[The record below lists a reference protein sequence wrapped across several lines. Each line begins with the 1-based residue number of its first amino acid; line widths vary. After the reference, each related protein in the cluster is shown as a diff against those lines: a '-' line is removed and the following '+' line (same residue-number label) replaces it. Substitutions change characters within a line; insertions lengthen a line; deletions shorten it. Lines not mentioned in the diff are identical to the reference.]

1 MQLSS
6 SSGSLVGSLNNQT
19 KEPDNIADFAEER
32 LRQLIRAGNVE
43 AIKLGLSL
51 RPQTMEISC

>member
-6 SSGSLVGSLNNQT
+6 SSGSPVGTLNKQT

-32 LRQLIRAGNVE
+32 LRQLSRAGDVA
-43 AIKLGLSL
+43 AIKLALSL
-51 RPQTMEISC
+51 HRQKMDFIS